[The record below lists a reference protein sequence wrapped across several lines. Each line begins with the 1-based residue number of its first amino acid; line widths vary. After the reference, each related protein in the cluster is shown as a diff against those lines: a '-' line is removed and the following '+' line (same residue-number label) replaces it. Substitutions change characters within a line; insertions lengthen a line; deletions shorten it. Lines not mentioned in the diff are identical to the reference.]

1 MFRIQ
6 EMTWALKAESIRT
19 ILVTVGV
26 DYKAEHRQ
34 DTGGNSPSTPKRRAA
49 SARRSSNRLDV
60 RNDRTCVHFQ
70 VAALEGR
77 SEAAVVADQ
86 DHRSPVVH
94 QGLLELLRQHRRQV
108 VGRLVEQ

>member
-34 DTGGNSPSTPKRRAA
+34 DTGGNSPLHA
-49 SARRSSNRLDV
+49 
-60 RNDRTCVHFQ
+60 
-70 VAALEGR
+70 
-77 SEAAVVADQ
+77 EAAGGKRPPLFQPARCSQ
-86 DHRSPVVH
+86 
-94 QGLLELLRQHRRQV
+94 
-108 VGRLVEQ
+108 